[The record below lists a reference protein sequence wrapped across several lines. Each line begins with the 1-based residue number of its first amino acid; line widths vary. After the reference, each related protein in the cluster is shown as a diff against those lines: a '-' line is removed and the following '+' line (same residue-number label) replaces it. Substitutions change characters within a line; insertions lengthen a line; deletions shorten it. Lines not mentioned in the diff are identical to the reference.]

1 MMGLLDSMFAQY
13 GNGLL
18 NFRPQNELQVDPW
31 TGYPM
36 MPDQPQGSMAGRV
49 RPRAAP
55 SGQLNSL
62 GNPEFNPLGTIGAG
76 PYDPAKERWARTIPP
91 DAMSNTLTGAM
102 QNFGA
107 SMPGFDPSAVQQQAA
122 PGAVPGARL
131 VRKVYISPE
140 LAAEAAALRAEPGGV
155 WGGDVISSGAEP
167 HEAWSGPTD
176 SGAAP
181 LMSPQQSALPPGA
194 TLKEHQRQNAIQA
207 PPPMPQAREPGI
219 MDRLTA
225 GATNFTTGGNPI
237 AGLLNSFKGLA
248 TGERTDSAGVSQAN
262 QAQMTRALYG
272 ALIQRDIPQAQ
283 AFAIAQAASTNPKI
297 AEILLPQALGL
308 KPPSTIEGVIAE
320 RMSKGGNGGPAASND
335 AMKEYFKFKEGTK
348 AAEDRGANGGVN
360 LTSGQKAIDGK
371 FAENYSEWKQG
382 GFEDVQ
388 KNLSDLKGAL
398 VQLKSGRTLTGPV
411 TGSLPDVVRAVTNPE
426 SLAVRD
432 RVTNVVQR
440 NLREI
445 LGAQFTQVEGDRLI
459 ARAYNERLNEAE
471 NARRVENLVK
481 QIQAAAE
488 QKQEAVA
495 YFEKNGTLAG
505 FTGKIP
511 RFSDFDPENDRNP
524 YAPAS
529 SRGQLPAGTPAPPPG
544 FLPINSRR

>member
-18 NFRPQNELQVDPW
+18 NFRPPNEMQIDPW
-31 TGYPM
+31 TGQPM
-36 MPDQPQGSMAGRV
+36 MPDRPPESMAGRV

-62 GNPEFNPLGTIGAG
+62 GNPEFNPLGTIAAG
-76 PYDPAKERWARTIPP
+76 PYDPTRERWARTLPP

-102 QNFGA
+102 QNYGA
-107 SMPGFDPSAVQQQAA
+107 SMPGFDPSAVLQQPQAA
-122 PGAVPGARL
+122 PGAVPGASQAVPPLPPARNVGL
-131 VRKVYISPE
+131 P
-140 LAAEAAALRAEPGGV
+140 PGFNAGP
-155 WGGDVISSGAEP
+155 SSAQMFAP
-167 HEAWSGPTD
+167 PD

-181 LMSPQQSALPPGA
+181 LMPPQQSALPPGA
-194 TLKEHQRQNAIQA
+194 TLTEHQRQNTVQA
-207 PPPMPQAREPGI
+207 PPPMPQAAAPGI

-360 LTSGQKAIDGK
+360 LTSGQKATDSK

-411 TGSLPDVVRAVTNPE
+411 TGSLPDVVRAAINPE

-432 RVTNVVQR
+432 RVANVVQR

-445 LGAQFTQVEGDRLI
+445 LGAQFTQVEGQQLI
-459 ARAYNERLNEAE
+459 ARAYNERLSEAE

>member
-18 NFRPQNELQVDPW
+18 NFRPPNEMQIDPW
-31 TGYPM
+31 TGQPM
-36 MPDQPQGSMAGRV
+36 MPDRPPESMAGRV

-62 GNPEFNPLGTIGAG
+62 GNPEFNPLGTIAAG
-76 PYDPAKERWARTIPP
+76 PYDPTRERWARTLPP

-102 QNFGA
+102 QNYGA
-107 SMPGFDPSAVQQQAA
+107 SMPGFDPSAVQQQAAPMPGFDPSAVQQQAA
-122 PGAVPGARL
+122 PGAVPGASQSAPPLPPARNVGL
-131 VRKVYISPE
+131 P
-140 LAAEAAALRAEPGGV
+140 PGFN
-155 WGGDVISSGAEP
+155 A
-167 HEAWSGPTD
+167 GPTSAQMFSPPD

-194 TLKEHQRQNAIQA
+194 TLTEHQRQNAIQA

-308 KPPSTIEGVIAE
+308 KPPSTIEGGVAE
-320 RMSKGGNGGPAASND
+320 QMFKGNGAGASN
-335 AMKEYFKFKEGTK
+335 AMGQYYKFLEGKK

-432 RVTNVVQR
+432 RVSNVVQR

-459 ARAYNERLNEAE
+459 ARAYNERLSEAE